1 MSKIHGLFGKKT
13 WLGCFFVFLVSLG
26 VNALCSLLLI
36 KGVLPDTSA
45 SACVYAAWGIG
56 GLIGTCVAVRG
67 KEGAL
72 LYSLALFAI
81 TFAVIWLLGFGIY
94 GSVNFG
100 GYGIGVAISLLSGCV
115 LGGVFSGSG
124 KQKRHRTTGK
134 RTYKTRHKK

>member
-1 MSKIHGLFGKKT
+1 MSKIRGLLEKKT
-13 WLGCFFVFLVSLG
+13 WLGCFFIFFVSLG

-36 KGVLPDTSA
+36 KGVLSDA
-45 SACVYAAWGIG
+45 SVNTCVYAAWGIG

-67 KEGAL
+67 KEGVL
-72 LYSLALFAI
+72 LYSVALFAI

-100 GYGIGVAISLLSGCV
+100 GYGIGVAISLFSGCV
-115 LGGVFSGSG
+115 LGGVFGGRG
-124 KQKRHRTTGK
+124 KQKRHRAKGK